1 MELMTATTHQ
11 MIALLGALFV
21 LTLYPVSLGPVVG
34 FLAVVAVMVGALTPD
49 LDQPTANIWRRV
61 LGGNTVGD
69 IFQFFSGG
77 HRHMTHSFLGILGI
91 GYLLHWFIITF
102 INAAY
107 IPDAVVLWRAFMIG
121 YISHPIAD
129 TLTDR
134 GVPWLWPLRF
144 HVRVPPG
151 PEEVRVT
158 SDSWVEQILVRGG
171 VLICLVILLID
182 HWPTFQQLFR
192 YA

>member
-1 MELMTATTHQ
+1 MTATTHQ